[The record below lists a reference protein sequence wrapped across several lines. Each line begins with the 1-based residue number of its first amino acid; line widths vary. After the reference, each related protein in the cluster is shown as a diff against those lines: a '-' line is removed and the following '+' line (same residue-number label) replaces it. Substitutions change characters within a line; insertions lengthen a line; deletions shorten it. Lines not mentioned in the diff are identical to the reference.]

1 VIDAASRRSGALPEP
16 AGPSEPGAEPGSA
29 PGPEPGSAPGEIGGA
44 RVLPRGR
51 TETLA
56 LLAVLLLAAGLRL
69 WGLLHDLPF
78 SYYGDELHFMK
89 RAMALG
95 TGDLNPHWFHKP
107 AFLMYVLAFCYGLY
121 YALGALAGRF
131 ESTAELG
138 AHFLFAPA
146 DFLLI
151 GRLVV
156 CACGIATV
164 WVVYRLARRA
174 YGSPAAGLAGALAA
188 AVLRPMVE
196 SSQEIKSDIPCA
208 FLVALSVL
216 FYVQAH
222 DREALVGEGRR
233 SKRDLIIAG
242 LLAGAAMGTHYYA
255 IVLLPTYLLLEGWRL
270 ARAAGRRV
278 IPAERG
284 AGKSAMGRAVL
295 LTVLFVAGFALT
307 SPFNLLD
314 PTWPTA
320 TWGMVEKALGVG
332 AGAGTEPV
340 ARYDPDSKVE
350 FESGL
355 QSMPG
360 AAVHFFALLASSKAL
375 GPAFTLLAALGLA
388 AALARRATR
397 WYGWLIAI
405 PFLFF
410 VLGAVTIAAY
420 HAQPRH
426 LNVVYA
432 LLATLVGPGAAL
444 LIRPLRAL
452 RQSPRRQAA
461 AVLLVVGLASLPAL
475 WATVQH
481 NRQVTRLDS
490 RLVSYRWLLRTVR
503 PGERLL
509 LDDYGPPLNP
519 NPTAAARM
527 AAVLATLPRGPF
539 TYHQGLRLDLVRR
552 YPPPDGLDVTELGHQ
567 WWLPRE
573 KTDAELRSNPVDLDM
588 SNPIVSRVPKSL
600 AEYRRDGIR
609 WVVTN
614 EAARLRYFKNLKR
627 GRNFPSFIRFYRELA
642 AMPPARVF
650 DPKEWGGK
658 GPVVRVYD
666 LRREPRTASPPR

>member
-1 VIDAASRRSGALPEP
+1 MIDAATGRSGPLAAPPPTAPAEIRERALPRSR
-16 AGPSEPGAEPGSA
+16 A
-29 PGPEPGSAPGEIGGA
+29 
-44 RVLPRGR
+44 
-51 TETLA
+51 ETLA
-56 LLAVLLLAAGLRL
+56 LFGVLLLAAGLRL

-107 AFLMYVLAFCYGLY
+107 AFLMYVLAFCYGIY

-131 ESTAELG
+131 ESTAEFG

-156 CACGIATV
+156 CASGIATV

-174 YGSPAAGLAGALAA
+174 YGSAAAGLAGALAA

-216 FYVQAH
+216 FYVRAH
-222 DREALVGEGRR
+222 DREEAPGEGRR
-233 SKRDLIIAG
+233 GRRDLIIAG

-255 IVLLPTYLLLEGWRL
+255 IVLLPTYLLLEGWRF
-270 ARAAGRRV
+270 V
-278 IPAERG
+278 RG
-284 AGKSAMGRAVL
+284 AGRPALGRAAL
-295 LTVLFVAGFALT
+295 LTVLFVGGFALT

-320 TWGMVEKALGVG
+320 TWGMVEKALGIG
-332 AGAGTEPV
+332 ASAGAERE
-340 ARYDPDSKVE
+340 ARYDPDSKME
-350 FESGL
+350 FEPGL
-355 QSMPG
+355 QSVPG
-360 AAVHFFALLASSKAL
+360 AAVHFFALLASPKAL
-375 GPAFTLLAALGLA
+375 GPAFTLLAALGLGA
-388 AALARRATR
+388 TLARRSTR
-397 WYGWLIAI
+397 WYGWVIAI

-444 LIRPLRAL
+444 LIRSLRAL
-452 RQSPRRQAA
+452 CQSPRRQAA
-461 AVLLVVGLASLPAL
+461 AVLLLVGLAALPAL
-475 WATVQH
+475 YTTVKY

-490 RLVSYRWLLRTVR
+490 RLVSYRWLLRTVQ

-552 YPPPDGLDVTELGHQ
+552 YPPQDGLDVTELGHQ

-588 SNPIVSRVPKSL
+588 SNPIVSRVPKGL

-609 WVVTN
+609 WLVTN
-614 EAARLRYFKNLKR
+614 DGARLRYFKNQKR
-627 GRNFPSFIRFYRELA
+627 GRGFPSFVQFYRELDGLT
-642 AMPPARVF
+642 PVRVF
-650 DPKEWGGK
+650 DPEEWGGK

-666 LRREPRTASPPR
+666 LRREPRAVPPPR

>member
-1 VIDAASRRSGALPEP
+1 MSGAAS
-16 AGPSEPGAEPGSA
+16 PS
-29 PGPEPGSAPGEIGGA
+29 EIGGA
-44 RVLPRGR
+44 PAPPRGR
-51 TETLA
+51 AETLA

-89 RAMALG
+89 RSMALG

-107 AFLMYVLAFCYGLY
+107 AFLMYVLAFCYGLD
-121 YALGALAGRF
+121 YAAGAATGRF

-146 DFLLI
+146 EFLLI

-174 YGSPAAGLAGALAA
+174 YGSAAAGLAGALVA
-188 AVLRPMVE
+188 AVLRPMVD

-216 FYVQAH
+216 FYVRAH
-222 DREALVGEGRR
+222 DRREQEMEGGRR
-233 SKRDLIIAG
+233 ATRDLVVAG

-255 IVLLPTYLLLEGWRL
+255 IVLLPTYLLLEGWRMF
-270 ARAAGRRV
+270 
-278 IPAERG
+278 RG
-284 AGKSAMGRAVL
+284 AWRQAISSERRAWRRSLLSERRAWRPALGRATL
-295 LTVLFVAGFALT
+295 LALLFGVGFAVT

-314 PTWPTA
+314 PTWPNSVR
-320 TWGMVEKALGVG
+320 GMVVKALGLTPAPAV
-332 AGAGTEPV
+332 
-340 ARYDPDSKVE
+340 RYDPDSKVE

-355 QSMPG
+355 RSVAG
-360 AAVHFFALLASSKAL
+360 AAPHFFRLLASSRAL

-388 AALARRATR
+388 ATLARRPTR
-397 WYGWLIAI
+397 WYGGVIAV

-410 VLGAVTIAAY
+410 ALAAVTVAAY

-444 LIRPLRAL
+444 LARPLLKLGRWRDRPRAE
-452 RQSPRRQAA
+452 AA
-461 AVLLVVGLASLPAL
+461 AMLAVVGLAALPAL
-475 WATVQH
+475 DATVRH
-481 NRQVTRLDS
+481 NRQITRLDS
-490 RLVSYRWLLRTVR
+490 RLVSHRWLVRTVR
-503 PGERLL
+503 PDERLL

-527 AAVLATLPRGPF
+527 AALLPALPRSPF

-552 YPPPDGLDVTELGHQ
+552 YPPPDGIDITELGHQ

-588 SNPIVSRVPKSL
+588 GNPLVSRVPRTL
-600 AEYRRDGIR
+600 AEYRHDGIR

-614 EAARLRYFKNLKR
+614 DAARRPYAESRR
-627 GRNFPSFIRFYRELA
+627 GSGFPSFERFYSELEEET
-642 AMPPARVF
+642 PVRVF
-650 DPKEWGGK
+650 DPREWGGK

-666 LRREPRTASPPR
+666 LAPPPPAP